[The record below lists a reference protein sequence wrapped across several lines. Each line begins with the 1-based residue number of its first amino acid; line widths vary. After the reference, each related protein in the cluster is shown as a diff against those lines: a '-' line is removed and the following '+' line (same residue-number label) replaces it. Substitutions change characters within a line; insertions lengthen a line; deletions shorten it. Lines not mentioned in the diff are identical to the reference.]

1 MKQKLKFSFPMKQKQ
16 KFSIPRTTEGT
27 IFEIATVVLT
37 VIVWVV
43 IVLALRKAP
52 DVVATH
58 FDAFGRPD
66 DYGSKLT
73 MLFPCIVI
81 SVMGLCM
88 LAGAYF
94 PHTVNL
100 PVGIGNM
107 RQALLVSRMMRIMA
121 VIFEFLTLAIAFGS
135 LHQPPTV
142 VPVLVLVGL
151 LIAVLIVFVIL
162 IRKAR

>member
-1 MKQKLKFSFPMKQKQ
+1 MKKLKISIPQNQKQ

-43 IVLALRKAP
+43 IMLALRKAP
-52 DVVATH
+52 DLVATH

-66 DYGSKLT
+66 DYGSKWNVLFSSIMLT
-73 MLFPCIVI
+73 VAGI
-81 SVMGLCM
+81 SC

-94 PHTVNL
+94 PHSVNL
-100 PVGIGNM
+100 PVSVSNI
-107 RQALLVSRMMRIMA
+107 RQALLVSRMMRI
-121 VIFEFLTLAIAFGS
+121 LAIIFILMALTVTLGS
-135 LHQPPTV
+135 LHQPASGL
-142 VPVLVLVGL
+142 PVLVPVGL
-151 LIAVLIVFVIL
+151 LVVVLIVFVVL

>member
-1 MKQKLKFSFPMKQKQ
+1 MEQKQ
-16 KFSIPRTTEGT
+16 KFSIPRSTEGT
-27 IFEIATVVLT
+27 IFEVATIVLT

-66 DYGSKLT
+66 DYGSKWNV
-73 MLFPCIVI
+73 LFHGILL
-81 SVMGLCM
+81 SVAGWGC

-100 PVGIGNM
+100 PVSVSNL
-107 RQALLVSRMMRIMA
+107 RQALLVSRMMRILGIIFILMA
-121 VIFEFLTLAIAFGS
+121 LTVTLGS
-135 LHQPPTV
+135 LLQPASAL
-142 VPVLVLVGL
+142 PVLVPVGL
-151 LIAVLIVFVIL
+151 LVAVLIVFVIL